1 MRRIRLRLSP
11 RQIVV
16 YFRGTTFLSFSQT
29 TAVRFL
35 RSDRFL
41 PSLLLSFSER
51 WRKKS
56 QRRKILLCSTFP
68 VILFFSQKWRIGKE
82 NINRRGTY
90 HDKGEEED
98 EAITRDAS
106 RRRREKRAHT
116 LPQKSGSLIRDGGPT
131 PPAPRRFFFPPF
143 PSLLFYSHVIAKN
156 RASLSLSFL
165 LFLLSFYF
173 PPTIDDHHRAVQESD
188 RVQHLSRL
196 LAPASD
202 YDDPS
207 TTTVSSFS
215 FDLWITDNRIRRTCS
230 SYSPYDQSRPNHP
243 LHTTHQRKPP
253 CFSFFLF
260 LRGCP
265 NRSPNF
271 LFFPF
276 FYLFIFFPRPEIRRT
291 IGRIFDLGSIL
302 SRCIARRKL

>member
-1 MRRIRLRLSP
+1 MDHLGIALRRIRLRLSP

-16 YFRGTTFLSFSQT
+16 CFRGTTFLSFSQT

-68 VILFFSQKWRIGKE
+68 VILFFSRKWRIAKE

-116 LPQKSGSLIRDGGPT
+116 FAAKKWVVNSRRWSHATRAASLL
-131 PPAPRRFFFPPF
+131 F
-143 PSLLFYSHVIAKN
+143 PSLSLATLLLARHREESRLSFSLFS
-156 RASLSLSFL
+156 SFSSFL
-165 LFLLSFYF
+165 LFS
-173 PPTIDDHHRAVQESD
+173 TDHR
-188 RVQHLSRL
+188 R
-196 LAPASD
+196 
-202 YDDPS
+202 PS
-207 TTTVSSFS
+207 S
-215 FDLWITDNRIRRTCS
+215 
-230 SYSPYDQSRPNHP
+230 SRP
-243 LHTTHQRKPP
+243 RVE
-253 CFSFFLF
+253 
-260 LRGCP
+260 
-265 NRSPNF
+265 
-271 LFFPF
+271 
-276 FYLFIFFPRPEIRRT
+276 PRPTPI
-291 IGRIFDLGSIL
+291 S
-302 SRCIARRKL
+302 IARARLGL

>member
-1 MRRIRLRLSP
+1 MFP
-11 RQIVV
+11 RNNV
-16 YFRGTTFLSFSQT
+16 SF
-29 TAVRFL
+29 VFPNNRFL

-68 VILFFSQKWRIGKE
+68 VILFFSRKWRIAKE

-116 LPQKSGSLIRDGGPT
+116 FAAKKWVVNS
-131 PPAPRRFFFPPF
+131 RRWSHATRAA
-143 PSLLFYSHVIAKN
+143 SLLLP
-156 RASLSLSFL
+156 SLSLATLLLARHREESRFSFSLFSSFSSFL
-165 LFLLSFYF
+165 LFS
-173 PPTIDDHHRAVQESD
+173 IDNHHRAVQESD

-196 LAPASD
+196 LALASD

-271 LFFPF
+271 LSFPF

>member
-1 MRRIRLRLSP
+1 M
-11 RQIVV
+11 
-16 YFRGTTFLSFSQT
+16 
-29 TAVRFL
+29 
-35 RSDRFL
+35 
-41 PSLLLSFSER
+41 
-51 WRKKS
+51 
-56 QRRKILLCSTFP
+56 
-68 VILFFSQKWRIGKE
+68 
-82 NINRRGTY
+82 Y

-116 LPQKSGSLIRDGGPT
+116 FAAKKWVVNSRRWSHATRAASLLL
-131 PPAPRRFFFPPF
+131 
-143 PSLLFYSHVIAKN
+143 PSLPFATLLLARHREES
-156 RASLSLSFL
+156 RLSFS
-165 LFLLSFYF
+165 LFSSFSSFSSFLSFST
-173 PPTIDDHHRAVQESD
+173 TIDDHHRA
-188 RVQHLSRL
+188 VQHLSRL

-253 CFSFFLF
+253 CFPFFLF

>member
-1 MRRIRLRLSP
+1 M
-11 RQIVV
+11 
-16 YFRGTTFLSFSQT
+16 
-29 TAVRFL
+29 
-35 RSDRFL
+35 
-41 PSLLLSFSER
+41 
-51 WRKKS
+51 
-56 QRRKILLCSTFP
+56 
-68 VILFFSQKWRIGKE
+68 
-82 NINRRGTY
+82 
-90 HDKGEEED
+90 
-98 EAITRDAS
+98 
-106 RRRREKRAHT
+106 
-116 LPQKSGSLIRDGGPT
+116 PQKSGSLIRDGGPT

-143 PSLLFYSHVIAKN
+143 PSLLFYSLLFYSHVIAKN

>member
-1 MRRIRLRLSP
+1 M
-11 RQIVV
+11 
-16 YFRGTTFLSFSQT
+16 
-29 TAVRFL
+29 
-35 RSDRFL
+35 
-41 PSLLLSFSER
+41 
-51 WRKKS
+51 
-56 QRRKILLCSTFP
+56 
-68 VILFFSQKWRIGKE
+68 
-82 NINRRGTY
+82 
-90 HDKGEEED
+90 
-98 EAITRDAS
+98 
-106 RRRREKRAHT
+106 
-116 LPQKSGSLIRDGGPT
+116 PQKSGSLIRDGGPT

-253 CFSFFLF
+253 CFSFFPFFTRMPESFPKFSLLSVF
-260 LRGCP
+260 LSFYLLSSSGDSSNNWTNFRPWIHSLSVYRSSKTLNRGLSSRLKLP
-265 NRSPNF
+265 LRFEPPPSPLLRDESALRPRF
-271 LFFPF
+271 QPLFFA
-276 FYLFIFFPRPEIRRT
+276 
-291 IGRIFDLGSIL
+291 GAQD
-302 SRCIARRKL
+302 